1 MTEYGSNID
10 FFDEPAT
17 EEAPSRFRSRGP
29 GGTGRPRPPI
39 RPPAGLT
46 PVLRLLGLIAFAI
59 VVVVLLVV
67 WVSSCRAEGKR
78 DTYRSYLEAMQRV
91 ASDSAG
97 VGRELNT
104 ALTTPG
110 IQPAELQQTLNGLAQ
125 QQEQDVA
132 RASELEPPGRL
143 REQHRQAIEAL
154 QFRASGL
161 RQLQEALRQAAN
173 RQQSEVGAT
182 LAEPMRR
189 LLASDV
195 IWDDQF
201 VRASRAVMERE
212 DIRGIEVPDSNFLSN
227 YDLATER
234 LLAQIW
240 QRLAGASG
248 GGEPAPGRHG
258 NGIVQVR
265 ALPEGQVLQPGED
278 NFVVATANLAF
289 EVLVENSGEHQ
300 EVGVKVT
307 LEIEQSPEPIAK
319 EATIQIINPG
329 ERRPVRF
336 GELGQIVQFAQKTTL
351 KVDVAPVPGEE
362 NLNNNTAS
370 YSVTFTL
377 TPP

>member
-17 EEAPSRFRSRGP
+17 EEAPSRFRSRRP
-29 GGTGRPRPPI
+29 GGGGGSRPPI

-67 WVSSCRAEGKR
+67 WMSSCQAEGKR

-143 REQHRQAIEAL
+143 REQHRAAIEAL

-201 VRASRAVMERE
+201 VLASRAVMERE
-212 DIRGIEVPDSNFLSN
+212 DIRGIEVPDSDFLSN

-329 ERRPVRF
+329 ERKPVRF